1 MSLTQRELFAL
12 STTER
17 ICSTVS
23 LIGTSVIV
31 VSFLASSSF
40 RKPINRLVFYASWG
54 NIMANVATMIS
65 HSGIDYGTS
74 SCLCQFQAFLIQ
86 WFMPADALWTL
97 AMACNVYLTFFH
109 KYDAEQLRQ
118 LEWKYLLFCYGLPFI
133 PAFVYFFIE
142 TEARGRIYGS
152 AILWCWV
159 ALPWDFLR
167 IAVFYGPVWFVI
179 SLTFAIYLRAGRV
192 IFQKRRQLAEA
203 GCSDSSGDIDSP
215 MDPAFPKKTEIHVT
229 SEITHTG
236 SEFDR
241 LNRLIIA
248 SASYIP
254 HRYLSPYSPYTVTIE
269 GGSASGNNDNVPM
282 QTLRRSQ
289 HDPYAQRRA
298 AAKDVNSAAWA
309 YTKYA
314 ILFFIALLVT
324 WVPSTINRLYSLI
337 YPSNFNFAM
346 NYTSSFVLPLQGF
359 WNSIIYVSISWPA
372 FKAAFANIK
381 LRNRNSLHRASL
393 QDHNKKN
400 RLEVKMAEE
409 TQSTHVNQP
418 QQAASPSPPPPAPVP
433 ITPGPR
439 ASRLQQ
445 VFGQALARTLRANS
459 YANFSG
465 CFPTPAKHVPASLE
479 SVWRQLNAKLE
490 ESAKAEFDDIIHER
504 DAVRHLNEL
513 DRLVGEARHRRDN
526 GQGESRVAPHTLT
539 PDELYRA
546 HLTPYLQEA
555 QSSLDARIRATESEN
570 AELAQHIQGQRAEIE
585 RLLSGLEAIV
595 ADVEGAAAAASH
607 FSKENDLRQEA
618 FKMDEEVKDR
628 SEI

>member
-1 MSLTQRELFAL
+1 MFTCR
-12 STTER
+12 R
-17 ICSTVS
+17 
-23 LIGTSVIV
+23 
-31 VSFLASSSF
+31 
-40 RKPINRLVFYASWG
+40 
-54 NIMANVATMIS
+54 
-65 HSGIDYGTS
+65 
-74 SCLCQFQAFLIQ
+74 
-86 WFMPADALWTL
+86 FMPADALWTL

-109 KYDAEQLRQ
+109 KYNSEQLRQ
-118 LEWKYLLFCYGLPFI
+118 LEWKYVLFCYGLPFI

-142 TEARGRIYGS
+142 TEARGKVYGS
-152 AILWCWV
+152 AILWCWIS
-159 ALPWDFLR
+159 LPWDFLR

-179 SLTFAIYLRAGRV
+179 FLTFAIYLRAGRV
-192 IFQKRRQLAEA
+192 IFEKRRQLEEA
-203 GCSDSSGDIDSP
+203 GCSDSCGEIDSP
-215 MDPAFPKKTEIHVT
+215 MEPAFSKKTEIHVT
-229 SEITHTG
+229 SEITHSG
-236 SEFDR
+236 SES
-241 LNRLIIA
+241 NRLTIT
-248 SASYIP
+248 SASHIP
-254 HRYLSPYSPYTVTIE
+254 HRYLNPYSPYSVTIE
-269 GGSASGNNDNVPM
+269 GGSASGNDENVPM
-282 QTLRRSQ
+282 RTLRSSH

-298 AAKDVNSAAWA
+298 TARDVNSAAWA

-314 ILFFIALLVT
+314 MLFFIALLVT
-324 WVPSTINRLYSLI
+324 WVPSTINRLYALI
-337 YPSNFNFAM
+337 YPHNLNFGM

-359 WNSIIYVSISWPA
+359 WNSIIYISISWPA
-372 FKAAFANIK
+372 FKEAFANIK
-381 LRNRNSLHRASL
+381 TRHSVHKGPSQHISTGHGAVGSLHSHGNDSTRALTDGPTCL

-400 RLEVKMAEE
+400 RLEAKMAED
-409 TQSTHVNQP
+409 TQSTNANQLR
-418 QQAASPSPPPPAPVP
+418 QAASPSPPPPAPVP
-433 ITPGPR
+433 LTPGPR

-490 ESAKAEFDDIIHER
+490 ESAKAEFDDIIRER

-546 HLTPYLQEA
+546 HLTPYLQET
-555 QSSLDARIRATESEN
+555 QSSLNARIQATEAQN

-585 RLLSGLEAIV
+585 RLLSSLESIV

-618 FKMDEEVKDR
+618 LKMDEEVKAR
-628 SEI
+628 LEI